1 MNRGVGLAKIA
12 EIAAIALMV
21 LLVACRARKEIVTEM
36 ESSMAVVDTTRVV
49 VVGGHYVST
58 AIDSMKTETGRE
70 SGSVVEFVAGGGRVS
85 VDSAGNVTL
94 EGVRNISGWEKDSTH
109 RSGGRS
115 ETEEKG
121 AVAATVD
128 NGIDVKGVASAKA
141 VEKTDTGRRWYETL
155 FLRLGQGVCIA
166 ALMWMLFLYLR
177 RRK

>member
-12 EIAAIALMV
+12 EIAAIAMMV
-21 LLVACRARKEIVTEM
+21 LLVSCRARKEIVTEM

-49 VVGGHYVST
+49 VESGHFVSS
-58 AIDSMKTETGRE
+58 AIDSMRTE
-70 SGSVVEFVAGGGRVS
+70 SGHEIGSSVEFVDGGGRVM
-85 VDSAGNVTL
+85 VDSEGNVTL
-94 EGVRNISGWEKDSTH
+94 EGVRNLSGWERDSTR

-121 AVAATVD
+121 AIAATVD
-128 NGIDVKGVASAKA
+128 NGIDLKGVASAKA

-166 ALMWMLFLYLR
+166 GLMWMLFLYLR